1 MVIIAHNVKCT
12 VCGCTFD
19 RDKVQA
25 VKSGAR
31 RYAHYSCLP
40 TGELVE
46 LPKKEEKD
54 PDLVALEEYV
64 KKMFNE
70 DYVNARVRK
79 QISDFR
85 EEYNYTYSGMLKSLV
100 YFYEVKGNSLEK
112 SNGGIGIIPFVYKDA
127 YNYYY
132 SLFVAQSQNENKNLQ
147 QITSKIKEII
157 IKPPKIKKKIR
168 FFNLGEKEDDEE
180 VRDE

>member
-1 MVIIAHNVKCT
+1 MITIAHIVKCT
-12 VCGCTFD
+12 VCGCSFD

-25 VKSGAR
+25 VRSGAR
-31 RYAHYSCLP
+31 RYAHYNCLP

-64 KKMFNE
+64 KKLFDE

-79 QISDFR
+79 QINDFK

-127 YNYYY
+127 YNYYL
-132 SLFVAQSQNENKNLQ
+132 SLYMAQMQNKTKDVVSYTNK
-147 QITSKIKEII
+147 TKEITI
-157 IKPPKIKKKIR
+157 VPPTIKKKIK
-168 FFNLGEKEDDEE
+168 FFDIGE
-180 VRDE
+180 